1 MNTMQTMAQL
11 EQMRQ
16 NYNLYNGIAFV
27 GYIGGAVGVGIL
39 SEVTSGGA
47 APLLMLIGIGAF
59 AIAVWLTAKAN
70 SIRKQFR
77 HMYKNAFLVGILGE
91 YFTDLYCD
99 WDKGFSEQYVSDIGL
114 TQWGNRFKSED
125 YMKGMYKGV
134 AFEQSDVTVKHVV
147 RSGKHTHTYTYF
159 KGRMFSFTCPKT
171 DYMSTVLFS
180 RSFDYKGRGGKF
192 NYEKVKMESIDFNN
206 EFKIKAVN
214 PHDAFYILTPQLM
227 ECIRNLYYKYGNV
240 AMHYYYGKLYLA
252 INMSSD
258 AFDAD
263 MSKPIVYA
271 EEVEK
276 MRWDIGVICDIID
289 TLSLYPIRQVN
300 TQQHNNPQ
308 QVNQMQYNNQQ
319 QYNQYQQNGYQ
330 QYPNQY
336 QQGYQMPYNNQYP
349 NPNQQP
355 YNTGY

>member
-11 EQMRQ
+11 ERMRQ
-16 NYNLYNGIAFV
+16 NYNSYSGLSYVCYIFGFV
-27 GYIGGAVGVGIL
+27 GLVALNETDFIEHDGTSAAILGIIGA
-39 SEVTSGGA
+39 
-47 APLLMLIGIGAF
+47 IGIVC
-59 AIAVWLTAKAN
+59 AICLTSSAN
-70 SIRKQFR
+70 ATKKQFR
-77 HMYKNAFLVGILGE
+77 YIYKNTFLVGLLNQ
-91 YFTDLYCD
+91 YFNDLYCD
-99 WDKGFSEQYVSDIGL
+99 WDKGFSEDYVNNIGL

-134 AFEQSDVTVKHVV
+134 AFEQSDVIVKHVV

-180 RSFDYKGRGGKF
+180 RSFDYKGRGG
-192 NYEKVKMESIDFNN
+192 NYRYEKVKMESIDFNN
-206 EFKIKAVN
+206 EFTLKSVV

-227 ECIRNLYYKYGNV
+227 ECIRSLYYRYGNI
-240 AMHYYYGKLYLA
+240 AMHYAFGKLYLA

-263 MSKPIVYA
+263 MSRPIVYA
-271 EEVEK
+271 QEIEK

-308 QVNQMQYNNQQ
+308 QVNQMQYNNPQQ
-319 QYNQYQQNGYQ
+319 VNQMQ
-330 QYPNQY
+330 
-336 QQGYQMPYNNQYP
+336 YNNQ
-349 NPNQQP
+349 
-355 YNTGY
+355 